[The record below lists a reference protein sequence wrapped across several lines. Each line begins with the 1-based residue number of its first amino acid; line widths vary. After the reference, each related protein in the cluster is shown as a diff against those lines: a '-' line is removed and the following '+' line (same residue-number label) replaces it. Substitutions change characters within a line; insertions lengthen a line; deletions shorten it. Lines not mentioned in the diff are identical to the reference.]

1 MIRDEGTRTRDRYDL
16 VILGGSIS
24 GSSLAVLMRRWCP
37 DLRVLVIE
45 RLESFGRRI
54 GEATVELSSTFLTDV
69 LKLNDHLAREHLPK
83 HGLRFWFADE
93 GAERLHE
100 MSEVGP
106 IHAPDIPSYQ
116 LDRSRLDEKVL
127 ELAAQAGAEIARPA
141 KLEDVELDASE
152 SRVVYQDSQGSHE
165 VRARWFVDASGR
177 SAFLARRLGFLER
190 DDRHPVNAL
199 WARWKGVLDLDG
211 PELNGTDPLRPH
223 LPRMA
228 CSRRQ
233 ATNHFCGYG
242 WWCWVI
248 PLAGG
253 ETSIGLVHD
262 RRYFDFPEG
271 PKAPPRESYEQF
283 LRSQPGLSQLL
294 AQAQI
299 DGDDFQSYRDLPYRS
314 RRIAGRG
321 WAIVGDAAGFI
332 DPYYSPGLDAVTTS
346 VFATAVLLRKHFN
359 QECGQAEFERLLR
372 KHDHE
377 FSRSFELWFEALY
390 EDKYELFG
398 DAELTAASFLLDT
411 SMYYLGVLSS
421 SMRHIEALA
430 NPIFGVENL
439 AARWAHRSMRFYKK
453 RMVKIARHRRARG
466 TYGHRN
472 RDWRCYEGNFG
483 LARKRLTRAHR
494 KGLALWFGAELRE
507 LRERFADL
515 WKARG
520 SETRPTK
527 RESMSTIPSEKHS

>member
-1 MIRDEGTRTRDRYDL
+1 MVTDSSQPEAERYDL

-24 GSSLAVLMRRWCP
+24 GSSLALLMRRWCP
-37 DLRVLVIE
+37 DLRILVVE
-45 RLESFGRRI
+45 RLECFGRRI
-54 GEATVELSSTFLTDV
+54 GEATVELSSAFLRDV

-93 GAERLHE
+93 NAERLHE

-127 ELAAQAGAEIARPA
+127 ELAAQEGVEIARPA
-141 KLEDVELDASE
+141 KLTDVELDPAE
-152 SRVVYQDSQGSHE
+152 SRVVYEDKHGSHE
-165 VRARWFVDASGR
+165 VRTRWFVDASGR
-177 SAFLARRLGFLER
+177 SAFLARRLGLLER

-211 PELNGTDPLRPH
+211 PELNGTDPLRPL

-262 RRYFDFPEG
+262 RRHFDFPEG
-271 PKAPPRESYEQF
+271 AKAPARESYERF

-294 AQAQI
+294 AQAEI

-314 RRIAGRG
+314 RRVADHG

-332 DPYYSPGLDAVTTS
+332 DPYYSPGLDAVSTS
-346 VFATAVLLRKHFN
+346 VFATAVLLRKHFL
-359 QECGQAEFERLLR
+359 QECGQAEFDRLLE

-411 SMYYLGVLSS
+411 SMYYLGILSS
-421 SMRHIEALA
+421 AMYQIETLA
-430 NPIFGVENL
+430 NPLFGVNNL
-439 AARWAHRSMRFYKK
+439 PARWAHRSMRFYKK
-453 RMVKIARHRRARG
+453 RMVKIARRRRARG
-466 TYGHRN
+466 TYGRRN

-483 LARKRLTRAHR
+483 VARRTLTRAHR
-494 KGLALWFGAELRE
+494 KGLALWLGAELRE
-507 LRERFADL
+507 LRERFGDL
-515 WKARG
+515 WGSRG
-520 SETRPTK
+520 GELRQASGPAVATV
-527 RESMSTIPSEKHS
+527 PSEKHS